1 MIRNVVFDIGK
12 VLIRFDWEHYM
23 ETLFDDETTREK
35 VTAAMW
41 HNPDWN
47 ELDRGVLPFSEVVE
61 LLITKEPDYADAIR
75 LAAERLGEAPDRQP
89 YAIEWIDRLREM
101 GFSVYYLSNYFEYL
115 MDAAPH
121 VLDFV
126 PHTNGGI
133 FSCHEKITKP
143 DPEIYRRLFRKYNL
157 KPEECLFID
166 DLQKNIDAAKAL
178 GMSGIRFDGY
188 EASYPEI
195 MAFLEQNKP

>member
-23 ETLFDDETTREK
+23 ETLFTDETTREK
-35 VTAAMW
+35 VTEAMW

-47 ELDRGVLPFSEVVE
+47 ELDRGVLSYSEVE
-61 LLITKEPDYADAIR
+61 ALFIAKAPGYADEIR
-75 LAAERLGEAPDRQP
+75 LALKRLGEAPDRQP
-89 YAIEWIDRLREM
+89 YAIRWIDSLREM

-115 MDAAPH
+115 MQEAPQ

-143 DPEIYRRLFRKYNL
+143 DPEIYRRLFRKYDL
-157 KPEECLFID
+157 IPEECLFID

-178 GMSGIRFDGY
+178 GMHGIRFDGY
-188 EASYPEI
+188 EQSYPEI
-195 MAFLEQNKP
+195 MAYLKEHRT